1 MYCKKC
7 RKLLK
12 NDEYICPS
20 CGFDNNNDFNIEN
33 TAELELQ
40 KIVDEQF
47 RKTKKEEVKIGPIV
61 CVILVMFLVFVG
73 IHFITSAN
81 EKKELEKYNTTTPST
96 IPSKKN
102 ASFKFKKLSFV
113 YPDSFGSTGATIF
126 YKEYDKINITF
137 KTIDQVEYNNY
148 INSSDILDTKLGDYE
163 VKTFAGDNFYAYLLV
178 YKNVNYLITV
188 NYVNDLMIYSENV
201 QLTIH
206 SILDSIKAK

>member
-12 NDEYICPS
+12 DTEYICPS
-20 CGFDNNNDFNIEN
+20 CGFDNNEEFNIEN

-47 RKTKKEEVKIGPIV
+47 RKSKKEEVKIGPIV
-61 CVILVMFLVFVG
+61 CVILGMFLIFLA
-73 IHFITSAN
+73 IHFINNRN
-81 EKKELEKYNTTTPST
+81 EQAEIDKYKTTNPST
-96 IPSKKN
+96 IPSKKS
-102 ASFKFKKLSFV
+102 AKFKFKKLNFT

-137 KTIDQVEYNNY
+137 KAIDQVEFDNY
-148 INSSDILDTKLGDYE
+148 INSNDMLETKMGDYE
-163 VKTFAGDNFYAYLLV
+163 VKTFAGDNFYSYLLV

-188 NYVNDLMIYSENV
+188 NYVNDLTIYSENV

-206 SILDSIKAK
+206 SILDSIEAK